1 MVRCLMKSSSDKK
14 SSRLHLEIQTHRAN
28 PYGLIRSSYRENG
41 VIKHETLSRITGVP
55 LATLKLIQAAFQG
68 NVVLKSDFKIL
79 NSKEYGA
86 SFALRQIAKSTG
98 LDKIIY
104 SRPAEPW
111 VQDVM
116 AMIVGRVIYA
126 GSKLSL
132 TRVGSFSSLWELCG
146 VTDTDIDVNH
156 HCYSPMDRL
165 MERKDII
172 QKKLAQKHLTQRSVI
187 LYDITSTYF
196 EGKYT
201 DSKTI
206 TFGYNRDKKRGHEQI
221 VIGLIC
227 SQDGCPIAVEV
238 FRGNTKDE
246 TTVSAKIL
254 EVKEKYGIENAIF
267 VGDRGMIT
275 KAQFEKIQTQEA
287 FQIQTISALTHSQIE
302 KLSEREDVQLS
313 MFDEKNIVE
322 VVDPEKG
329 IRYGLCKNNARAAD
343 EGRTRLALL
352 EKTRIELDKIAKAK
366 RKVEDG
372 SLGIRVGKVINKF
385 KVGKFVQTTITDG
398 TFSWSFDEAKI
409 REEEQYDGCYVIFT
423 NVPKEEMEIE
433 EVVRNYRKLINVE
446 QAFRNLKTVQLEI
459 RPVFHK
465 TDIRVDCHVFLCM
478 LAYYLMWNMKQRL
491 KPLMESDVAGR
502 NKEYTFDYVIQVL
515 KSIRKEIVD
524 FSGVQSEVITEIS
537 EEQRKIA
544 ELLEI
549 KF

>member
-1 MVRCLMKSSSDKK
+1 MKSSSDKK

-86 SFALRQIAKSTG
+86 SFALRQIARSTG

-322 VVDPEKG
+322 VLDPEKG

>member
-1 MVRCLMKSSSDKK
+1 MKSSSDKK
-14 SSRLHLEIQTHRAN
+14 SSRLHLEIQTHRSN

-86 SFALRQIAKSTG
+86 SFALRQIARSTG

-146 VTDTDIDVNH
+146 VTDTNIDVNH

-196 EGKYT
+196 EGKYSN
-201 DSKTI
+201 SKMI
-206 TFGYNRDKKRGHEQI
+206 TYGYNRDKKRGHEQI

-254 EVKEKYGIENAIF
+254 EIKEKYGVENAIF

-287 FQIQTISALTHSQIE
+287 FQIHTISALTHSQIE
-302 KLSEREDVQLS
+302 KLCEREDVQLS

-343 EGRTRLALL
+343 EGQTRRALL
-352 EKTRIELDKIAKAK
+352 EKTRIELDKIARGK
-366 RKVEDG
+366 RKVDDG
-372 SLGIRVGKVINKF
+372 DLGIRVGKVINKF
-385 KVGKFVQTTITDG
+385 KVGKFVQSTIIDG

-409 REEEQYDGCYVIFT
+409 REEEQFDGCYVIFT
-423 NVPKEEMEIE
+423 NVPKEDMEIE
-433 EVVRNYRKLINVE
+433 EVVRSYRKLINVE
-446 QAFRNLKTVQLEI
+446 QAFRNLKTVQLDI

-465 TDIRVDCHVFLCM
+465 TDNRVDCHVFVCM
-478 LAYYLMWNMKQRL
+478 LAYYLMWNMKQRI
-491 KPLMESDVAGR
+491 KPLMESDVEGK
-502 NKEYTFDYVIQVL
+502 NKEYTFDYVIEVL
-515 KSIRKEIVD
+515 KSIRKEIVE
-524 FSGVQSEVITEIS
+524 FSGVESEVISELS

>member
-1 MVRCLMKSSSDKK
+1 MKSSSDKK
-14 SSRLHLEIQTHRAN
+14 SSRLHLEIQTHRSN
-28 PYGLIRSSYRENG
+28 PYGLIRSSYREDG

-86 SFALRQIAKSTG
+86 SFALRQIARSTG

-146 VTDTDIDVNH
+146 VTDTNIDVNH

-196 EGKYT
+196 EGKYSN
-201 DSKTI
+201 SKMI
-206 TFGYNRDKKRGHEQI
+206 TYGYNRDKKRGHEQI

-254 EVKEKYGIENAIF
+254 EIKEKYGVENAIF

-287 FQIQTISALTHSQIE
+287 FQIHTISALTHSQIE
-302 KLSEREDVQLS
+302 KLCEREDVQLS

-343 EGRTRLALL
+343 EGQTRRALL
-352 EKTRIELDKIAKAK
+352 EKTRIELDKIARGK
-366 RKVEDG
+366 RKVDDG
-372 SLGIRVGKVINKF
+372 DLGIRVGKVINKF
-385 KVGKFVQTTITDG
+385 KVGKFVQSTIIDG

-409 REEEQYDGCYVIFT
+409 LEEEQFDGCYVIFT
-423 NVPKEEMEIE
+423 NVPKEDMEIE
-433 EVVRNYRKLINVE
+433 EVVRSYRKLINVE
-446 QAFRNLKTVQLEI
+446 QAFRNLKTVQLDI

-465 TDIRVDCHVFLCM
+465 TDNRVDCHVFVCM
-478 LAYYLMWNMKQRL
+478 LAYYLMWNMKQRI
-491 KPLMESDVAGR
+491 KPLMENDVEGK
-502 NKEYTFDYVIQVL
+502 NKEYTFDYVIEVL
-515 KSIRKEIVD
+515 KSIRKEIVE
-524 FSGVQSEVITEIS
+524 FSGVESEVISELS

>member
-14 SSRLHLEIQTHRAN
+14 SARLHLEIQTHRAN
-28 PYGLIRSSYRENG
+28 PYGLIRSSYREDG
-41 VIKHETLSRITGVP
+41 VIKHKTLSRITGVP

-79 NSKEYGA
+79 QSKEYGA
-86 SFALRQIAKSTG
+86 SFALRQIARSTG

-116 AMIVGRVIYA
+116 AMIIGRVIYA
-126 GSKLSL
+126 GSKLYL
-132 TRVGSFSSLWELCG
+132 TRVSSFSSLWELCG
-146 VTDTDIDVNH
+146 VTDVKIDVNH
-156 HCYSPMDRL
+156 HCYEPMDRL

-172 QKKLAQKHLTQRSVI
+172 QKKLAQKHLSQRSVI

-196 EGKYT
+196 EGKY
-201 DSKTI
+201 SNSNAI
-206 TFGYNRDKKRGHEQI
+206 TYGYNRDKKRGHEQI

-254 EVKEKYGIENAIF
+254 EVKEQYGVENAIF

-275 KAQFEKIQTQEA
+275 KVQFEKIQTQEA
-287 FQIQTISALTHSQIE
+287 LKIHTISALTHSQIE
-302 KLSEREDVQLS
+302 KLCEREDVQLS

-322 VVDPEKG
+322 VLDPEKG
-329 IRYGLCKNNARAAD
+329 IRYGLCKNDARAAD

-352 EKTRIELDKIAKAK
+352 EKTRIELDKIAGAK
-366 RKVEDG
+366 RKVKDG
-372 SLGIRVGKVINKF
+372 DLGIRVGKVINKF
-385 KVGKFVQTTITDG
+385 KVGKFVQSTITDG

-409 REEEQYDGCYVIFT
+409 REEEQLDGCYVIFT
-423 NVPKEEMEIE
+423 NVPKEDMEIE
-433 EVVRNYRKLINVE
+433 EVVRNYRKLIHVE

-465 TDIRVDCHVFLCM
+465 TDVRVDCHVFLCM

-491 KPLMESDVAGR
+491 KPLMESDVTGK
-502 NKEYTFDYVIQVL
+502 NKEYTFDYIIEAL
-515 KSIRKEIVD
+515 KSIRKEVIE
-524 FSGVQSEVITEIS
+524 FSGVTSEVISELS

>member
-14 SSRLHLEIQTHRAN
+14 SSRLHLEIQTHRSN

-86 SFALRQIAKSTG
+86 SFALRQIARSTG

-146 VTDTDIDVNH
+146 VTDTNIDVNH

-196 EGKYT
+196 EGKYSN
-201 DSKTI
+201 SKMI
-206 TFGYNRDKKRGHEQI
+206 TYGYNRDKKRGHEQI

-254 EVKEKYGIENAIF
+254 EIKEKYGVENAIF

-287 FQIQTISALTHSQIE
+287 FQIHTISALTHSQIE
-302 KLSEREDVQLS
+302 KLCEREDVQLS

-343 EGRTRLALL
+343 EGQTRRALL
-352 EKTRIELDKIAKAK
+352 EKTRIELDKIARGK
-366 RKVEDG
+366 RKVDDG
-372 SLGIRVGKVINKF
+372 DLGIRVGKVINKF
-385 KVGKFVQTTITDG
+385 KVGKFVQSTIIDG

-409 REEEQYDGCYVIFT
+409 REEEQFDGCYVIFT
-423 NVPKEEMEIE
+423 SVPKEDMEIE
-433 EVVRNYRKLINVE
+433 EVVRSYRKLINVE
-446 QAFRNLKTVQLEI
+446 QAFRNLKTVQLDI

-465 TDIRVDCHVFLCM
+465 TDNRVDCHVFVCM
-478 LAYYLMWNMKQRL
+478 LAYYLMWNMKQRI
-491 KPLMESDVAGR
+491 KPLMESDVEGK
-502 NKEYTFDYVIQVL
+502 NKEYTFDYVIEVL
-515 KSIRKEIVD
+515 KSIRKEIVE
-524 FSGVQSEVITEIS
+524 FSGVESEVISELS

>member
-1 MVRCLMKSSSDKK
+1 MKSSSDKK

-206 TFGYNRDKKRGHEQI
+206 TYGYNRDKKRGHEQI

-267 VGDRGMIT
+267 VGDRGYD
-275 KAQFEKIQTQEA
+275 
-287 FQIQTISALTHSQIE
+287 H
-302 KLSEREDVQLS
+302 
-313 MFDEKNIVE
+313 
-322 VVDPEKG
+322 KG
-329 IRYGLCKNNARAAD
+329 
-343 EGRTRLALL
+343 
-352 EKTRIELDKIAKAK
+352 
-366 RKVEDG
+366 
-372 SLGIRVGKVINKF
+372 
-385 KVGKFVQTTITDG
+385 
-398 TFSWSFDEAKI
+398 
-409 REEEQYDGCYVIFT
+409 
-423 NVPKEEMEIE
+423 
-433 EVVRNYRKLINVE
+433 
-446 QAFRNLKTVQLEI
+446 
-459 RPVFHK
+459 PV
-465 TDIRVDCHVFLCM
+465 
-478 LAYYLMWNMKQRL
+478 
-491 KPLMESDVAGR
+491 
-502 NKEYTFDYVIQVL
+502 
-515 KSIRKEIVD
+515 
-524 FSGVQSEVITEIS
+524 
-537 EEQRKIA
+537 
-544 ELLEI
+544 
-549 KF
+549 

>member
-1 MVRCLMKSSSDKK
+1 MKSSSDKK

-322 VVDPEKG
+322 VLDPEKG

-352 EKTRIELDKIAKAK
+352 EKTRIALDKIAKAK

-398 TFSWSFDEAKI
+398 TFSWSFNEAKI

>member
-1 MVRCLMKSSSDKK
+1 MKSSSDKK

-206 TFGYNRDKKRGHEQI
+206 TYGYNRDKKRGHEQI

-322 VVDPEKG
+322 VLDPEKG

>member
-1 MVRCLMKSSSDKK
+1 MKSSSDKK
-14 SSRLHLEIQTHRAN
+14 SSRLHLEIQTHRSN

-86 SFALRQIAKSTG
+86 SFALRQIARSTG

-146 VTDTDIDVNH
+146 VTDTNIDVNH

-196 EGKYT
+196 EGKYSN
-201 DSKTI
+201 SKMI
-206 TFGYNRDKKRGHEQI
+206 TYGYNRDKKRGHEQI

-254 EVKEKYGIENAIF
+254 EIKEKYGVENAIF

-287 FQIQTISALTHSQIE
+287 FQIHTISALTHSQIE
-302 KLSEREDVQLS
+302 KLCEREDVQLS

-343 EGRTRLALL
+343 EGQTRRALL
-352 EKTRIELDKIAKAK
+352 EKTRIELDKIARGK
-366 RKVEDG
+366 RKVDDG
-372 SLGIRVGKVINKF
+372 DLGIRVGKVINKF
-385 KVGKFVQTTITDG
+385 KVGKFVQSTIIDG

-409 REEEQYDGCYVIFT
+409 REEEQFDGCYVIFT
-423 NVPKEEMEIE
+423 SVPKEDMEIE
-433 EVVRNYRKLINVE
+433 EVVRSYRKLINVE
-446 QAFRNLKTVQLEI
+446 QAFRNLKTVQLDI

-465 TDIRVDCHVFLCM
+465 TDNRVDCHVFVCM
-478 LAYYLMWNMKQRL
+478 LAYYLMWNMKQRI
-491 KPLMESDVAGR
+491 KPLMESDVEGK
-502 NKEYTFDYVIQVL
+502 NKEYTFDYVIEVL
-515 KSIRKEIVD
+515 KSIRKEIVE
-524 FSGVQSEVITEIS
+524 FSGVESEVISELS

>member
-1 MVRCLMKSSSDKK
+1 MKSSSDKK

-322 VVDPEKG
+322 VLDPEKG

>member
-1 MVRCLMKSSSDKK
+1 MKSSSDKK

-287 FQIQTISALTHSQIE
+287 FQIHTISALTHSQIE

-322 VVDPEKG
+322 VLDPEKG

>member
-1 MVRCLMKSSSDKK
+1 MKSSSDKK
-14 SSRLHLEIQTHRAN
+14 SSRLHLEIQTHRSN

-86 SFALRQIAKSTG
+86 SFALRQIARSTG

-146 VTDTDIDVNH
+146 VTDTNIDVNH

-196 EGKYT
+196 EGKYSN
-201 DSKTI
+201 SKMI
-206 TFGYNRDKKRGHEQI
+206 TYGYNRDKKRGHEQI

-254 EVKEKYGIENAIF
+254 EIKEKYGVENAIF

-287 FQIQTISALTHSQIE
+287 FQIHTISALTHSQIE
-302 KLSEREDVQLS
+302 KLCEREDVQLS

-343 EGRTRLALL
+343 EGQTRRALL
-352 EKTRIELDKIAKAK
+352 EKTRIELDKIARGK
-366 RKVEDG
+366 RKVDDG
-372 SLGIRVGKVINKF
+372 DLGIRVGKVINKF
-385 KVGKFVQTTITDG
+385 KVGKFVQSTIIDG

-409 REEEQYDGCYVIFT
+409 REEEQFDGCYVIFT
-423 NVPKEEMEIE
+423 NVPKEDMEIE
-433 EVVRNYRKLINVE
+433 EVVRSYRKLINVE
-446 QAFRNLKTVQLEI
+446 QAFRNLKTVQLDI

-465 TDIRVDCHVFLCM
+465 TDNRVDCHVFVCM
-478 LAYYLMWNMKQRL
+478 LAYYLMWNMKQRI
-491 KPLMESDVAGR
+491 KPLMENDVEGK
-502 NKEYTFDYVIQVL
+502 NKEYTFDYVIEVL
-515 KSIRKEIVD
+515 KSIRKEIVE
-524 FSGVQSEVITEIS
+524 FSGVESEVISELS

>member
-1 MVRCLMKSSSDKK
+1 MKSSSDKK
-14 SSRLHLEIQTHRAN
+14 SSRLHLEIQTHRSN
-28 PYGLIRSSYRENG
+28 PYGLIRSSYREDG

-86 SFALRQIAKSTG
+86 SFALRQIARSTG

-146 VTDTDIDVNH
+146 VTDTNIDVNH

-196 EGKYT
+196 EGKYSN
-201 DSKTI
+201 SKMI
-206 TFGYNRDKKRGHEQI
+206 TYGYNRDKKRGHEQI

-254 EVKEKYGIENAIF
+254 EIKEKYGVENAIF

-287 FQIQTISALTHSQIE
+287 FQIHTISALTHSQIE
-302 KLSEREDVQLS
+302 KLCEREDVQLS

-343 EGRTRLALL
+343 EGQTRRALL
-352 EKTRIELDKIAKAK
+352 EKTRIELDKIARGK
-366 RKVEDG
+366 RKVDDG
-372 SLGIRVGKVINKF
+372 DLGIRVGKVINKF
-385 KVGKFVQTTITDG
+385 KVGKFVQSTIIDG

-409 REEEQYDGCYVIFT
+409 REEEQFDGCYVIFT
-423 NVPKEEMEIE
+423 NVPKEDMEIE
-433 EVVRNYRKLINVE
+433 EVVRSYRKLINVE
-446 QAFRNLKTVQLEI
+446 QAFRNLKTVQLDI

-465 TDIRVDCHVFLCM
+465 TDNRVDCHVFVCM
-478 LAYYLMWNMKQRL
+478 LAYYLMWNMKQRI
-491 KPLMESDVAGR
+491 KPLMENDVEGK
-502 NKEYTFDYVIQVL
+502 NKEYTFDYVIEVL
-515 KSIRKEIVD
+515 KSIRKEIVE
-524 FSGVQSEVITEIS
+524 FSGVESEVISELS

>member
-1 MVRCLMKSSSDKK
+1 MKSSSDKK
-14 SSRLHLEIQTHRAN
+14 SSRLHLEIQTHRSN

-86 SFALRQIAKSTG
+86 SFALRQIARSTG

-196 EGKYT
+196 EGKYSN
-201 DSKTI
+201 SKTI
-206 TFGYNRDKKRGHEQI
+206 TYGYNRDKKRGHEQI

-254 EVKEKYGIENAIF
+254 EIKEKYGVENAIF

-287 FQIQTISALTHSQIE
+287 FQIHTISALTHSQIE
-302 KLSEREDVQLS
+302 KLCEREDVQLS

-343 EGRTRLALL
+343 EGQTRRALL
-352 EKTRIELDKIAKAK
+352 EKTRIELDKIARGK
-366 RKVEDG
+366 RKVDDG
-372 SLGIRVGKVINKF
+372 DLGIRVGKVINKF
-385 KVGKFVQTTITDG
+385 KVGKFVQSTIIDG

-409 REEEQYDGCYVIFT
+409 REEEQFDGCYVIFT
-423 NVPKEEMEIE
+423 NVPKEDMEIE
-433 EVVRNYRKLINVE
+433 EVVRSYRKLINVE
-446 QAFRNLKTVQLEI
+446 QAFRNLKTVQLDI

-465 TDIRVDCHVFLCM
+465 TDNRVDCHVFVCM
-478 LAYYLMWNMKQRL
+478 LAYYLMWNMKQRI
-491 KPLMESDVAGR
+491 KPLMESDVEGK
-502 NKEYTFDYVIQVL
+502 NKEYTFDYVIEVL
-515 KSIRKEIVD
+515 KSIRKEIVE
-524 FSGVQSEVITEIS
+524 FSGVESEVISELS

>member
-1 MVRCLMKSSSDKK
+1 MKSSSDKK
-14 SSRLHLEIQTHRAN
+14 SSRLHLEIQTHRSN

-86 SFALRQIAKSTG
+86 SFALRQIARSTG

-146 VTDTDIDVNH
+146 VTDTNIDVNH

-196 EGKYT
+196 EGKYSN
-201 DSKTI
+201 SKMI
-206 TFGYNRDKKRGHEQI
+206 TYGYNRDKKRGHEQI

-254 EVKEKYGIENAIF
+254 EIKEKYGVENAIF

-287 FQIQTISALTHSQIE
+287 FQIHTISALTHSQIE
-302 KLSEREDVQLS
+302 KLCEREDVQLS

-343 EGRTRLALL
+343 EGQTRRALL
-352 EKTRIELDKIAKAK
+352 EKTRIELDKIARGK
-366 RKVEDG
+366 RKVDDG
-372 SLGIRVGKVINKF
+372 DLGIRVGKVINKF
-385 KVGKFVQTTITDG
+385 KVGKFVQSTIIDG

-409 REEEQYDGCYVIFT
+409 REEEQFDGCYVIFT
-423 NVPKEEMEIE
+423 SVPKEDMEIE
-433 EVVRNYRKLINVE
+433 EVVRSYRKLINVE
-446 QAFRNLKTVQLEI
+446 QAFRNLKTVQLDI

-465 TDIRVDCHVFLCM
+465 TDNRVDCHVFVCM
-478 LAYYLMWNMKQRL
+478 LAYYLMWNMKQRIN
-491 KPLMESDVAGR
+491 PLMESDVEGK
-502 NKEYTFDYVIQVL
+502 NKEYTFDYVIEVL
-515 KSIRKEIVD
+515 KSIRKEIVE
-524 FSGVQSEVITEIS
+524 FSGVESEVISELS

>member
-322 VVDPEKG
+322 VLDPEKG

-398 TFSWSFDEAKI
+398 TFSWSFNEAKI

>member
-14 SSRLHLEIQTHRAN
+14 SSRLHLEIQTHRSN

-86 SFALRQIAKSTG
+86 SFALRQIARSTG

-146 VTDTDIDVNH
+146 VTDTNIDVNH

-196 EGKYT
+196 EGKYSN
-201 DSKTI
+201 SKMI
-206 TFGYNRDKKRGHEQI
+206 TYGYNRDKKRGHEQI

-254 EVKEKYGIENAIF
+254 EIKEKYGVENAIF

-287 FQIQTISALTHSQIE
+287 FQIHTISALTHSQIE
-302 KLSEREDVQLS
+302 KLCEREDVQLS

-343 EGRTRLALL
+343 EGQTRRALL
-352 EKTRIELDKIAKAK
+352 EKTRIELDKIARGK
-366 RKVEDG
+366 RKVDDG
-372 SLGIRVGKVINKF
+372 DLGIRVGKVINKF
-385 KVGKFVQTTITDG
+385 KVGKFVQSTIIDG

-409 REEEQYDGCYVIFT
+409 REEEQFDGCYVIFT
-423 NVPKEEMEIE
+423 NVPKEDMEIE
-433 EVVRNYRKLINVE
+433 EVVRSYRKLINVE
-446 QAFRNLKTVQLEI
+446 QAFRNLKTVQLDI

-465 TDIRVDCHVFLCM
+465 TDNRVDCHVFVCM
-478 LAYYLMWNMKQRL
+478 LAYYLMWNMKQRI
-491 KPLMESDVAGR
+491 KPLMENDVEGK
-502 NKEYTFDYVIQVL
+502 NKEYTFDYVIEVL
-515 KSIRKEIVD
+515 KSIRKEIVE
-524 FSGVQSEVITEIS
+524 FSGVESEVISELS

>member
-1 MVRCLMKSSSDKK
+1 MKSSSDKK
-14 SSRLHLEIQTHRAN
+14 SSRLHLEIQTHRSN

-41 VIKHETLSRITGVP
+41 VIKHETLSRITGVS

-86 SFALRQIAKSTG
+86 SFALRQIARSTG

-146 VTDTDIDVNH
+146 VTDTNIDVNH

-196 EGKYT
+196 EGKYSN
-201 DSKTI
+201 SKMI
-206 TFGYNRDKKRGHEQI
+206 TYGYNRDKKRGHEQI

-254 EVKEKYGIENAIF
+254 EIKEKYGVENAIF

-287 FQIQTISALTHSQIE
+287 FQIHTISALTHSQIE
-302 KLSEREDVQLS
+302 KLCEREDVQLS

-343 EGRTRLALL
+343 EGQTRRALL
-352 EKTRIELDKIAKAK
+352 EKTRIELDKIARGK
-366 RKVEDG
+366 RKVDDG
-372 SLGIRVGKVINKF
+372 DLGIRVGKVINKF
-385 KVGKFVQTTITDG
+385 KVGKFVQSTIIDG

-409 REEEQYDGCYVIFT
+409 REEEQFDGCYVIFT
-423 NVPKEEMEIE
+423 SVPKEDMEIE
-433 EVVRNYRKLINVE
+433 EVVRSYRKLINVE
-446 QAFRNLKTVQLEI
+446 QAFRNLKTVQLDI

-465 TDIRVDCHVFLCM
+465 TDNRVDCHVFVCM
-478 LAYYLMWNMKQRL
+478 LAYYLMWNMKQRI
-491 KPLMESDVAGR
+491 KPLMESDVEGK
-502 NKEYTFDYVIQVL
+502 NKEYTFDYVIEVL
-515 KSIRKEIVD
+515 KSIRKEIVE
-524 FSGVQSEVITEIS
+524 FSGVESEVISELS

>member
-14 SSRLHLEIQTHRAN
+14 SSRLHLEIQTHRSN

-86 SFALRQIAKSTG
+86 SFALRQIARSTG

-146 VTDTDIDVNH
+146 VTDTNIDVNH

-196 EGKYT
+196 EGKYSN
-201 DSKTI
+201 SKMI
-206 TFGYNRDKKRGHEQI
+206 TYGYNRDKKRGHEQI

-238 FRGNTKDE
+238 FRGKTKDE

-254 EVKEKYGIENAIF
+254 EIKEKYGVENAIF

-287 FQIQTISALTHSQIE
+287 FQIHTISALTHSQIE
-302 KLSEREDVQLS
+302 KLCEREDVQLS

-343 EGRTRLALL
+343 EGQTRRALL
-352 EKTRIELDKIAKAK
+352 EKTRIELDKIARGK
-366 RKVEDG
+366 RKVDDG
-372 SLGIRVGKVINKF
+372 DLGIRVGKVINKF
-385 KVGKFVQTTITDG
+385 KVGKFVQSTIIDG

-409 REEEQYDGCYVIFT
+409 REEEQFDGCYVIFT
-423 NVPKEEMEIE
+423 SVPKEDMEIE
-433 EVVRNYRKLINVE
+433 EVVRSYRKLINVE
-446 QAFRNLKTVQLEI
+446 QAFRNLKTVQLDI

-465 TDIRVDCHVFLCM
+465 TDNRVDCHVFVCM
-478 LAYYLMWNMKQRL
+478 LAYYLMWNMKQRI
-491 KPLMESDVAGR
+491 KPLMESDVEGK
-502 NKEYTFDYVIQVL
+502 NKEYTFDYVIEVL
-515 KSIRKEIVD
+515 KSIRKEIVE
-524 FSGVQSEVITEIS
+524 FSGVESEVISELS

>member
-1 MVRCLMKSSSDKK
+1 MKSSNDKK
-14 SSRLHLEIQTHRAN
+14 TPRLHLEIQTHRSN
-28 PYGLIRSSYRENG
+28 PYGLIRSSYREDG

-55 LATLKLIQAAFQG
+55 LTTLKLIQAAFQG

-79 NSKEYGA
+79 HSKEYGA
-86 SFALRQIAKSTG
+86 SFALRQIARSTG

-104 SRPAEPW
+104 SRTAEPW
-111 VQDVM
+111 VQDAL
-116 AMIVGRVIYA
+116 AMIIGRVVYA

-132 TRVGSFSSLWELCG
+132 TRVAEYSSLWELCG
-146 VTDTDIDVNH
+146 VTDAKIDVNT
-156 HCYSPMDRL
+156 HCYEAMDRL

-172 QKKLAQKHLTQRSVI
+172 QKKLAQKHLTQGSVI

-196 EGKYT
+196 EGKYS
-201 DSKTI
+201 DSKSVTY
-206 TFGYNRDKKRGHEQI
+206 GYNRDKKRGHEQI

-254 EVKEKYGIENAIF
+254 EVKEKYGVENAIF

-287 FQIQTISALTHSQIE
+287 FKIHTISALTHSQIE
-302 KLSEREDVQLS
+302 KLCEREDVQLS

-322 VVDPEKG
+322 VLDPEKG

-343 EGRTRLALL
+343 EGLTRLALL
-352 EKTRIELDKIAKAK
+352 EKTRIELDKIAGAK

-372 SLGIRVGKVINKF
+372 DLGIRVGKVINKF

-398 TFSWSFDEAKI
+398 AFSWSFDEAKI
-409 REEEQYDGCYVIFT
+409 REEEQFDGCYVIFT

-459 RPVFHK
+459 RPVYHK
-465 TDIRVDCHVFLCM
+465 TDARVDCHVFLCM
-478 LAYYLMWNMKQRL
+478 LSYYLMWNMKQRL
-491 KPLMESDVAGR
+491 KPLMDSDVEGK
-502 NKEYTFDYVIQVL
+502 NKEYTFDYVIEVL
-515 KSIRKEIVD
+515 KSIRKEIVE
-524 FSGVQSEVITEIS
+524 FSGVESEVISELD

-544 ELLEI
+544 EFLEI

>member
-1 MVRCLMKSSSDKK
+1 MKSSSDIK
-14 SSRLHLEIQTHRAN
+14 SSRLHLEIQTHRSN

-86 SFALRQIAKSTG
+86 SFALRQIARSTG

-146 VTDTDIDVNH
+146 VTDTNIDVNH

-196 EGKYT
+196 EGKYSN
-201 DSKTI
+201 SKMI
-206 TFGYNRDKKRGHEQI
+206 TYGYNRDKKRGHEQI

-254 EVKEKYGIENAIF
+254 EIKEKYGVENAIF

-287 FQIQTISALTHSQIE
+287 FQIHTISALTHSQIE
-302 KLSEREDVQLS
+302 KLCEREDVQLS

-343 EGRTRLALL
+343 EGQTRRALL
-352 EKTRIELDKIAKAK
+352 EKTRIELDKIARGK
-366 RKVEDG
+366 RKVDDG
-372 SLGIRVGKVINKF
+372 DLGIRVGKVINKF
-385 KVGKFVQTTITDG
+385 KVGKFVQSTIIDG

-409 REEEQYDGCYVIFT
+409 REEEQFDGCYVIFT
-423 NVPKEEMEIE
+423 SVPKEDMEIE
-433 EVVRNYRKLINVE
+433 EVVRSYRKLINVE
-446 QAFRNLKTVQLEI
+446 QAFRNLKTVQLDI

-465 TDIRVDCHVFLCM
+465 TDNRVDCHVFVCM
-478 LAYYLMWNMKQRL
+478 LAYYLMWNMKQRI
-491 KPLMESDVAGR
+491 KPLMESDVEGK
-502 NKEYTFDYVIQVL
+502 NKEYTFDYVIEVL
-515 KSIRKEIVD
+515 KSIRKEIVE
-524 FSGVQSEVITEIS
+524 FSGVESEVISELS

>member
-1 MVRCLMKSSSDKK
+1 MKSSNDKK
-14 SSRLHLEIQTHRAN
+14 TPRLHLEIQTHRSN
-28 PYGLIRSSYRENG
+28 PYGLIRSSYREDG

-55 LATLKLIQAAFQG
+55 LTTLKLIQAAFQG

-79 NSKEYGA
+79 HSKEYGA
-86 SFALRQIAKSTG
+86 SFALRQIARSTG

-104 SRPAEPW
+104 SRTAEPW
-111 VQDVM
+111 VQDAL
-116 AMIVGRVIYA
+116 AMIIGRVVYA

-132 TRVGSFSSLWELCG
+132 TRVAEYSSLWELCG
-146 VTDTDIDVNH
+146 VIDAKIDVNT
-156 HCYSPMDRL
+156 HCYEAMDRL

-172 QKKLAQKHLTQRSVI
+172 QKKLAQKHLTQGSVI

-196 EGKYT
+196 EGKYS
-201 DSKTI
+201 DSKSVTY
-206 TFGYNRDKKRGHEQI
+206 GYNRDKKRGHEQI

-227 SQDGCPIAVEV
+227 SQDGCPMAVEV

-254 EVKEKYGIENAIF
+254 EVKEKYGVENAIF

-287 FQIQTISALTHSQIE
+287 FKIHTISALTHSQIE
-302 KLSEREDVQLS
+302 KLCEREDVQLS

-322 VVDPEKG
+322 VLDPEKG

-352 EKTRIELDKIAKAK
+352 EKTRIELDKIARAK

-372 SLGIRVGKVINKF
+372 DLGIRVGKVINKF

-398 TFSWSFDEAKI
+398 AFSWSFDEAKI
-409 REEEQYDGCYVIFT
+409 REEEQFDGCYVIFT

-459 RPVFHK
+459 RPVYHK
-465 TDIRVDCHVFLCM
+465 TDARVDCHVFLCM
-478 LAYYLMWNMKQRL
+478 LSYYLMWNMKQRL
-491 KPLMESDVAGR
+491 KPLMDSDVEGK
-502 NKEYTFDYVIQVL
+502 NKEYTFDYVIEVL
-515 KSIRKEIVD
+515 KSIRKEIVE
-524 FSGVQSEVITEIS
+524 FSEVESEVISELD

-544 ELLEI
+544 EFLEI

>member
-1 MVRCLMKSSSDKK
+1 MRCARKSSNDKK
-14 SSRLHLEIQTHRAN
+14 APRLHLEIQTHRSN
-28 PYGLIRSSYRENG
+28 PYGLIRSSYREDG

-55 LATLKLIQAAFQG
+55 LTTLKLIQAAFQG

-79 NSKEYGA
+79 HSKEYGA
-86 SFALRQIAKSTG
+86 SFALRQIARSTG

-104 SRPAEPW
+104 SRTAEPW
-111 VQDVM
+111 VQDAL
-116 AMIVGRVIYA
+116 AMIIGRVVYA

-132 TRVGSFSSLWELCG
+132 TRVAEYSSLWELCG
-146 VTDTDIDVNH
+146 VIDAKIDVNT
-156 HCYSPMDRL
+156 HCYEAMDRR

-172 QKKLAQKHLTQRSVI
+172 QKKLAQKHLTQGSVI

-196 EGKYT
+196 EGKYS
-201 DSKTI
+201 DSKSVTY
-206 TFGYNRDKKRGHEQI
+206 GYNRDKKRGHEQI

-254 EVKEKYGIENAIF
+254 EVKEKYGVENAIF

-287 FQIQTISALTHSQIE
+287 FKIHTISALTHSQIE
-302 KLSEREDVQLS
+302 KLCEREDVQLS

-322 VVDPEKG
+322 VLDPEKG

-352 EKTRIELDKIAKAK
+352 EKTRIELDKIAGAK

-372 SLGIRVGKVINKF
+372 DLGIRVGKVINKF

-398 TFSWSFDEAKI
+398 AFSWSFDEAKI
-409 REEEQYDGCYVIFT
+409 REEEQFDGCYVIFT

-459 RPVFHK
+459 RPVYHK
-465 TDIRVDCHVFLCM
+465 TDARVDCHVFLCM
-478 LAYYLMWNMKQRL
+478 LSYYLMWNMKQRL
-491 KPLMESDVAGR
+491 KPLMDSDVEGK
-502 NKEYTFDYVIQVL
+502 NKEYTFDYVIEVL
-515 KSIRKEIVD
+515 KSIRKEIVE
-524 FSGVQSEVITEIS
+524 FSGVESEVISELD

-544 ELLEI
+544 EFLEI